1 MKKNGILWLFA
12 VLIIITAGCS
22 KDEES
27 EIAPITYSSENHS
40 ILNSNASLYKEIM
53 GEWKLV
59 KAIPEGD
66 TLLGIDYFCFYP
78 DCSFTCNNVTESG
91 TFHGKFEVNE
101 QHNWEVGTI
110 DYKHLPTNYCLWL
123 YNDIEAFATFPFV
136 IEGDKMH
143 INVGGPSYVYSAF
156 MFERVK

>member
-1 MKKNGILWLFA
+1 MKKKFCLTMAALFMMS
-12 VLIIITAGCS
+12 LCGCS
-22 KDEES
+22 NDDGDNLIYDNPCKD
-27 EIAPITYSSENHS
+27 II
-40 ILNSNASLYKEIM
+40 

-66 TLLGIDYFCFYP
+66 TLLGIDFFCFYP
-78 DCSFTCNNVTESG
+78 DSSFTCNNVTESG

-101 QHNWEVGTI
+101 QQNWEVGTI

-123 YNDIEAFATFPFV
+123 YNDIETFATFPFV

>member
-1 MKKNGILWLFA
+1 MKKIFCLTMAALFMMS
-12 VLIIITAGCS
+12 LCGCS
-22 KDEES
+22 NDDGDNLTYDNPYKD
-27 EIAPITYSSENHS
+27 II
-40 ILNSNASLYKEIM
+40 

-66 TLLGIDYFCFYP
+66 TLLGIDFFCFYP
-78 DCSFTCNNVTESG
+78 DSSFTCNNVTESG

-101 QHNWEVGTI
+101 QQNWEVGTI

-123 YNDIEAFATFPFV
+123 YNDIETFATFPFV

>member
-1 MKKNGILWLFA
+1 MCFL
-12 VLIIITAGCS
+12 LIIILAGCS

-59 KAIPEGD
+59 KTIPEGN
-66 TLLGIDYFCFYP
+66 TLIGVDYMCFYSDSIYTYHFVP
-78 DCSFTCNNVTESG
+78 DSKTYQ
-91 TFHGKFEVNE
+91 GKFEIIE
-101 QHNWEVGTI
+101 RDNWEVPTI
-110 DYKHLPTNYCLWL
+110 DYKHLPTNYWL
-123 YNDIEAFATFPFV
+123 KLVRQSDYSEDPWEYPFV
-136 IEGDKMH
+136 IENNKMH
-143 INVGGPSYVYSAF
+143 INLGGWTYSYTAY

>member
-1 MKKNGILWLFA
+1 MKKKFCLTMAALFMM
-12 VLIIITAGCS
+12 LLCGCS
-22 KDEES
+22 NDDGDNLTYDNPYKD
-27 EIAPITYSSENHS
+27 II
-40 ILNSNASLYKEIM
+40 

-66 TLLGIDYFCFYP
+66 TLLGIDFFCFYP
-78 DCSFTCNNVTESG
+78 DSSFTCNNVTESG

-101 QHNWEVGTI
+101 QQNWEVGTI
-110 DYKHLPTNYCLWL
+110 DYKHLPTNYCLWI
-123 YNDIEAFATFPFV
+123 YNDIETFATFPFV